1 LLKKECILFMKELV
15 SIIIPAYQ
23 EEKRIGRCLQSIAA
37 STYRN
42 LEVIVVNDGSTDG
55 TEKVVRDFKKKNGS
69 KILSIH
75 VITISNG
82 GAARARNHGL
92 RLAKGEYIGFI
103 DADDMIHPQMI
114 EKLVGSLKR
123 GNDLSICGRWICNE
137 SGKPNFYQHRLRKQ
151 RRRCPYEALEMI
163 MWDQV
168 QMSSCTALF
177 RRKIVMG
184 AEAGEALFCPE
195 DVAVFEDF
203 AFICEYVSR
212 CRGFV
217 EVLPFQGYFY
227 CKHKES
233 LTTRKYT
240 AKEIRGALQPI
251 LAVGEGMKKPQF
263 IAHKLQY
270 AFMFMEFW
278 YKEASRSNRFDF
290 SPDCENWTI
299 YMQELERYAD
309 IYMNAPNVALHKKIA
324 MWAVRKH
331 QGIGRLLAKTAGR
344 LVF

>member
-1 LLKKECILFMKELV
+1 MLKKECILFMKELV

-163 MWDQV
+163 M
-168 QMSSCTALF
+168 
-177 RRKIVMG
+177 
-184 AEAGEALFCPE
+184 
-195 DVAVFEDF
+195 
-203 AFICEYVSR
+203 
-212 CRGFV
+212 
-217 EVLPFQGYFY
+217 
-227 CKHKES
+227 
-233 LTTRKYT
+233 
-240 AKEIRGALQPI
+240 
-251 LAVGEGMKKPQF
+251 
-263 IAHKLQY
+263 
-270 AFMFMEFW
+270 
-278 YKEASRSNRFDF
+278 
-290 SPDCENWTI
+290 
-299 YMQELERYAD
+299 
-309 IYMNAPNVALHKKIA
+309 
-324 MWAVRKH
+324 
-331 QGIGRLLAKTAGR
+331 
-344 LVF
+344 

>member
-1 LLKKECILFMKELV
+1 MKELV

-23 EEKRIGRCLQSIAA
+23 EEKRISRCLQSIVA

-55 TEKVVRDFKKKNGS
+55 TEKVARDFKKKNGS
-69 KILSIH
+69 KIPSIH

-103 DADDMIHPQMI
+103 DADDMIHHQMI
-114 EKLVGSLKR
+114 EKLVGGLKR

-137 SGKPNFYQHRLRKQ
+137 SGKPNFHQRRLRKQ
-151 RRRCPYEALEMI
+151 RRQCPYEALEMI
-163 MWDQV
+163 MWDQI
-168 QMSSCTALF
+168 QMSMYAALF

-195 DVAVFEDF
+195 DVVAFEDF
-203 AFICEYVSR
+203 AFVCKYVSR
-212 CRGFV
+212 CRGFG

-227 CKHKES
+227 CKHKKS
-233 LTTRKYT
+233 LTARRYT
-240 AKEIRGALQPI
+240 AKEIRYALQPI
-251 LAVGEGMKKPQF
+251 LAVGEGMKTPQF

-270 AFMFMEFW
+270 AFKLMEFW
-278 YKEASRSNRFDF
+278 YREASRSNRFDF

-299 YMQELERYAD
+299 CMQELERYAD
-309 IYMNAPNVALHKKIA
+309 IYMSAPNVALYKKAA
-324 MWAVRKH
+324 MWVARKH
-331 QGIGRLLAKTAGR
+331 QGIGWLLAKTVGR

>member
-1 LLKKECILFMKELV
+1 MKELV

-23 EEKRIGRCLQSIAA
+23 EEKRIGRCLQSIVA
-37 STYRN
+37 STYHN

-55 TEKVVRDFKKKNGS
+55 TEKVVRDFKERNGS
-69 KILSIH
+69 KITSIH

-103 DADDMIHPQMI
+103 DADDMIHHQMI
-114 EKLVGSLKR
+114 EKLVGGLKR

-137 SGKPNFYQHRLRKQ
+137 SGKPNFHQRRLRKQ
-151 RRRCPYEALEMI
+151 RRQCPYEALEMI

-168 QMSSCTALF
+168 QMSMYATLF

-195 DVAVFEDF
+195 DVVAFEDF
-203 AFICEYVSR
+203 AFVCKYVSR

-227 CKHKES
+227 CKHKKS
-233 LTTRKYT
+233 LTARRYT
-240 AKEIRGALQPI
+240 AKEIRYTLQPI
-251 LAVGEGMKKPQF
+251 LAVGEGMKNSQF

-270 AFMFMEFW
+270 AFMCMEFW
-278 YKEASRSNRFDF
+278 YREASRCNRSDF

-309 IYMNAPNVALHKKIA
+309 IYMSAPNVALYRKIA
-324 MWAVRKH
+324 MWVVRKH
-331 QGIGRLLAKTAGR
+331 QGIGWLLAKTAGR

>member
-1 LLKKECILFMKELV
+1 MKELV

-23 EEKRIGRCLQSIAA
+23 EEKRIGRCLQSIVA
-37 STYRN
+37 STYHN

-55 TEKVVRDFKKKNGS
+55 TEKVVRDFKERNGS
-69 KILSIH
+69 KITSIH

-103 DADDMIHPQMI
+103 DADDMIHHQMI
-114 EKLVGSLKR
+114 EKLVGGLKR

-137 SGKPNFYQHRLRKQ
+137 SGKPNFHQRRLRKQ
-151 RRRCPYEALEMI
+151 RRQCPYEALEMI

-168 QMSSCTALF
+168 QMSMYATLF

-195 DVAVFEDF
+195 DVVAFEDF
-203 AFICEYVSR
+203 AFVCKYVSR
-212 CRGFV
+212 CRRFV

-227 CKHKES
+227 CKHKKS
-233 LTTRKYT
+233 LTARRYT
-240 AKEIRGALQPI
+240 AKEIRYTLQPI
-251 LAVGEGMKKPQF
+251 LAVGEGMKNSQF

-270 AFMFMEFW
+270 AFMCMEFW
-278 YKEASRSNRFDF
+278 YREASRCNRSDF

-309 IYMNAPNVALHKKIA
+309 IYMSAPNVALYRKIA
-324 MWAVRKH
+324 MWVVRKH
-331 QGIGRLLAKTAGR
+331 QGIGWLLC
-344 LVF
+344 LQ

>member
-1 LLKKECILFMKELV
+1 MKELV

-23 EEKRIGRCLQSIAA
+23 EEKRIGRCLQSIVA
-37 STYRN
+37 STYHN

-55 TEKVVRDFKKKNGS
+55 TEKVVRDFKERNGS
-69 KILSIH
+69 KITSIH

-82 GAARARNHGL
+82 GVGRARNHGL

-137 SGKPNFYQHRLRKQ
+137 SGKPNFHQYRLRKQ
-151 RRRCPYEALEMI
+151 RKQCPCQALEMI

-168 QMSSCTALF
+168 QMSMYAALF
-177 RRKIVMG
+177 RRKIVIG
-184 AEAGEALFCPE
+184 AEAGETLSCPE
-195 DVAVFEDF
+195 EVGAFEDF
-203 AFICEYVSR
+203 AFVCEYVSR

-227 CKHKES
+227 CKHKGS
-233 LTTRKYT
+233 LTTQRYT
-240 AKEIRGALQPI
+240 AKEICYALQPI
-251 LAVGEGMKKPQF
+251 LAVGEGMKNPQF

-270 AFMFMEFW
+270 AFMCMEFW
-278 YKEASRSNRFDF
+278 YREASRCNRSDF

-309 IYMNAPNVALHKKIA
+309 IYMSAPNVALYRKIA
-324 MWAVRKH
+324 MWVVRKH
-331 QGIGRLLAKTAGR
+331 QGIGWLLAKTVGK